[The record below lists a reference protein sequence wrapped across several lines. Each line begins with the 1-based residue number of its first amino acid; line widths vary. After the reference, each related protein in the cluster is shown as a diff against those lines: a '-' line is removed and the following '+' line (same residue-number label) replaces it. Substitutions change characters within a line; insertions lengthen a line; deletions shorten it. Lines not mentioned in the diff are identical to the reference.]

1 MEEVKVVGAGPGS
14 MGTEVPQWGP
24 GAKLW

>member
-1 MEEVKVVGAGPGS
+1 MEEVHVVEAGPGS

-24 GAKLW
+24 GAKLQ

>member
-14 MGTEVPQWGP
+14 MGTEVPQWGL
-24 GAKLW
+24 GAKLR